1 MGSLKSE
8 PLSRRGLRP
17 SSLCQSAQQGRLFV
31 GLLSGLIKNPVV
43 ITIGWF
49 NKILFA
55 GAYTSLFFTFK
66 GRGRAEHGPP
76 KWVSGTKKPG
86 ARLHKG
92 KDRSCF
98 RKCFSLRHQVPIRK
112 KNVSAPERRFVDTQ
126 IIQKGKSQQCA
137 AFGSSAF
144 RALCRFRTLSL
155 AVGGMFFRR
164 ENYGCELL
172 RGRGWFERKTKER
185 LSPILRAPLFCTHI
199 QGF

>member
-1 MGSLKSE
+1 MTPGSTSAIDLNVGSLKSE

-76 KWVSGTKKPG
+76 NWVSGTKKPG
-86 ARLHKG
+86 ARLRKG

-112 KNVSAPERRFVDTQ
+112 NTFQHPKEDLWTP
-126 IIQKGKSQQCA
+126 KSSKRGSLNNA
-137 AFGSSAF
+137 LLLGPRLFEPFADFG
-144 RALCRFRTLSL
+144 L
-155 AVGGMFFRR
+155 
-164 ENYGCELL
+164 
-172 RGRGWFERKTKER
+172 
-185 LSPILRAPLFCTHI
+185 
-199 QGF
+199 